1 MARRWGLPYKVC
13 RGTQARELVT
23 KACISASSF
32 YSWVPTLCRERG
44 WETMQVVKHNLGP
57 PSFIVNCLEDGPVD
71 VWVLTAEK
79 RDVTYFEGWER
90 ANPPHC
96 HIFTSPDSN
105 LIHPFLHWLQSLVL
119 RPQLVVIP
127 GGKSKAPD

>member
-57 PSFIVNCLEDGPVD
+57 PSFIVNGPEESGRCLG
-71 VWVLTAEK
+71 AYRRK
-79 RDVTYFEGWER
+79 AG
-90 ANPPHC
+90 C
-96 HIFTSPDSN
+96 H
-105 LIHPFLHWLQSLVL
+105 LL
-119 RPQLVVIP
+119 
-127 GGKSKAPD
+127 